1 MYVNRTY
8 RDSSGTGDLRSFR
21 VVVKETDLHIS
32 VDPASYNL
40 QLEKR
45 VERLILILRHD
56 LEEYIALDP
65 EFKATLRPHLLAFEA
80 PPIAQIMAR
89 AANLAGVGPMAAVAG
104 AFAEYIGR
112 DLMEVCSDV
121 IVENGGDIFIS
132 SNINRRIAIF
142 AGKSPFSNRLA
153 LEIPSDKMPV
163 GVCTSSGTVGPS
175 FSMGKADAAVIISAS
190 AALADAVASAAGNVV
205 QNSRDVTKGVEVA
218 KCITDVLGAVIIKD
232 DQLAAWGEYKLEPVL
247 PIIEES

>member
-8 RDSSGTGDLRSFR
+8 RDSLGAGDLRVFR
-21 VVVKETDLHIS
+21 VVVKETDLQIS
-32 VDPASYNL
+32 VDTKSYNV
-40 QLEKR
+40 QLKKR
-45 VERLILILRHD
+45 VERLILALRHD

-65 EFKATLRPHLLAFEA
+65 EFKATLLPHVLGSEA
-80 PPIAQIMAR
+80 PPIAQTMAR

-112 DLMEVCSDV
+112 DLMKVCSDV
-121 IVENGGDIFIS
+121 IVENGGDVFIFS
-132 SNINRRIAIF
+132 TINRRIAIF

-153 LEIPSDKMPV
+153 LEIPYDKMPV

-175 FSMGKADAAVIISAS
+175 LSMGKADAAVIVSPS

-205 QNSRDVTKGVEVA
+205 QISVDVTKGAEVA
-218 KCITDVLGAVIIKD
+218 KRIPDVLGAVIIKD
-232 DQLAAWGEYKLEPVL
+232 DQLAAWGEYKLVPVL
-247 PIIEES
+247 PNKEES